1 MTPNPSTPDHK
12 QLARQRREA
21 RVLRTRKIR
30 RGVAAGAVT
39 LFVAFF
45 STIYAQMN
53 AGHSTAA
60 TTSTSTAPSSQ
71 SASSSSSTPTVVTTQ
86 QS

>member
-1 MTPNPSTPDHK
+1 MTANPVNPDPK
-12 QLARQRREA
+12 LRAQERRAARAQ
-21 RVLRTRKIR
+21 RTRKIR

-45 STIYAQMN
+45 STIYAQMSG
-53 AGHSTAA
+53 GHSTTSA
-60 TTSTSTAPSSQ
+60 TTTSTAPSSQ
-71 SASSSSSTPTVVTTQ
+71 SASSSSSTPTAVTTQ